1 LSLKPSCCLVYFCYL
16 FKVVDTGSGFGEIH
30 KPTSNG
36 ELDKDTSVTLLD
48 QQGSS
53 DRRLAGI
60 QENFEFYGEGYCRP
74 SDETLIQSNFYR
86 QEKVSASEDIE
97 WCAKTCYETSINDTK
112 LDKFLGFSMYN
123 GTNLQGDLACH
134 CKFTVD
140 GTKFSSSNGDEG
152 TAFCYEW
159 SQTEAPSSP
168 PTLSPTVSPFSWN
181 IKGPDNN
188 GWTVGFSDTS
198 SGNSEINGIYTMTS
212 TRMFFFKVFER
223 DCKTNLQENDG
234 ISILASSGTVDA
246 TGKVAIDIN
255 IDEALIGDSSV
266 MTIDTESYKNKIEI
280 CVRASLETE
289 GALEVNFH
297 ETILIIDVDMTADFS
312 IEAITQ
318 RTNATDV
325 DKEASLNYTNSAYI
339 CDEAVEGNSSTW
351 TEVVGAAKKQGDL
364 LQVCYEIN
372 NGGVTP
378 TRVLEWKMSSSG
390 QDGTDNSTL
399 TDIGIARDGGS
410 SDLGSVSSTLCEG
423 NKCLIKSVILAKHFA
438 AARFDGNTKPTLR
451 VDGEI
456 LLQFGDETRRL
467 VRANDVALR
476 ALQDSTESQFN
487 VEVGLEGD
495 SLLGPQTENDSS
507 AVFSSPGA
515 VTLVALLIG
524 GGLFAF

>member
-1 LSLKPSCCLVYFCYL
+1 
-16 FKVVDTGSGFGEIH
+16 
-30 KPTSNG
+30 
-36 ELDKDTSVTLLD
+36 
-48 QQGSS
+48 
-53 DRRLAGI
+53 
-60 QENFEFYGEGYCRP
+60 
-74 SDETLIQSNFYR
+74 
-86 QEKVSASEDIE
+86 
-97 WCAKTCYETSINDTK
+97 
-112 LDKFLGFSMYN
+112 
-123 GTNLQGDLACH
+123 
-134 CKFTVD
+134 
-140 GTKFSSSNGDEG
+140 
-152 TAFCYEW
+152 
-159 SQTEAPSSP
+159 
-168 PTLSPTVSPFSWN
+168 
-181 IKGPDNN
+181 
-188 GWTVGFSDTS
+188 
-198 SGNSEINGIYTMTS
+198 MTS